1 MCVCVCV
8 CVCVRVYVRVYMRVY
23 VLVYVHVC
31 APMHTKLTTKP
42 SWSGCSCF
50 MTVTVLSDDL
60 LRFGLETSIW
70 LLLTV
75 INWIVNGDRKP
86 SFAGGASKLCLP
98 LSFICLLMCPSV
110 ALSWSIFLSVCLC
123 CCFSMLQSLC
133 LCCCVSML
141 QSLSVAIFLFVAVS
155 LFAAVC
161 LSVAVSFCLY
171 QHVCLLF
178 SLSMSVSL
186 SMFVSESSKTVFPSC
201 GLGVLFIVWEK
212 LYEIRKQPRGQER
225 EKTSMRCCCLRGTH
239 THTLTER

>member
-1 MCVCVCV
+1 MSASVLYLSIDVSVCRSLLVAFLVC
-8 CVCVRVYVRVYMRVY
+8 
-23 VLVYVHVC
+23 
-31 APMHTKLTTKP
+31 
-42 SWSGCSCF
+42 
-50 MTVTVLSDDL
+50 LS
-60 LRFGLETSIW
+60 
-70 LLLTV
+70 LLL
-75 INWIVNGDRKP
+75 
-86 SFAGGASKLCLP
+86 FQH
-98 LSFICLLMCPSV
+98 V
-110 ALSWSIFLSVCLC
+110 AV
-123 CCFSMLQSLC
+123 
-133 LCCCVSML
+133 
-141 QSLSVAIFLFVAVS
+141 SLSVAIFLFVAVS

-239 THTLTER
+239 TLTER